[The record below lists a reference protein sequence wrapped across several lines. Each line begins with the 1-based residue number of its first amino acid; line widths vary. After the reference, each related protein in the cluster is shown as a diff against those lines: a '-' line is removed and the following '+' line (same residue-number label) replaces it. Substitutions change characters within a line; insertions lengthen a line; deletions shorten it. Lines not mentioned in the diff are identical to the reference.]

1 MEANKI
7 IITGGA
13 TRIGKAIAEK
23 LSGSRVEI
31 VIHYNKSKSNAEK
44 LKRKLSKKLTKV
56 YLVKGDLSKEPD
68 LKKIVKFCK
77 RKLKYFDCLINNA
90 SLFENDKLEN
100 FTIDSWGK
108 HLRTNLRAPAYLSK
122 EFAKNI
128 KGKNN
133 NIINIIDQR
142 VFKLTP
148 FFFSYTISKTGLYTL
163 TKTSAISFAPKI
175 RVNGI
180 APGPTLKNKRQ
191 SEKHFRKQY
200 LGTPLKRQVNVSE
213 ICNAVDFFIKN
224 RSITGQVLAVDSGQ
238 NLNWQT
244 PDIIGTKE
252 WKKII
257 LRLLK

>member
-13 TRIGKAIAEK
+13 TRIGAAIAK
-23 LSGSRVEI
+23 RLSSPGVEI
-31 VIHYNKSKSNAEK
+31 VIHFNKSKSNAEK
-44 LKRKLSKKLTKV
+44 LKKKLSKEQTKV
-56 YLVKGDLSKEPD
+56 YLVKGDLSKEAD
-68 LKKIVKFCK
+68 VNKILKFAKS
-77 RKLKYFDCLINNA
+77 KLKHFDCLINNA

-100 FTIDSWGK
+100 FNTASWGR
-108 HLRTNLRAPAYLSK
+108 HLRTNLRTPALLSK
-122 EFAKNI
+122 GFAKNI

-148 FFFSYTISKTGLYTL
+148 YFFSYTISKTGLYTL
-163 TKTSAISFAPKI
+163 TKTSAMSLAPNI

-180 APGPTLKNKRQ
+180 APGPTIKNKRQ
-191 SEKHFRKQY
+191 TEKHFKKQY
-200 LGTPLKRQVNVSE
+200 MATPLKKQVDVEE

-224 RSITGQVLAVDSGQ
+224 RSITGQVLAIDSGQ

-244 PDIIGTKE
+244 PDIMRGKE
-252 WKKII
+252 
-257 LRLLK
+257 